1 MTAFHRYLLRAP
13 KEEIYYIS
21 WTIDAYEG
29 VAFVK
34 NEDEPGLLSVFC
46 SSDYA
51 GETEK
56 IISAFESEGIKIE
69 RLQNDFDYGEVSKWD
84 CRK

>member
-1 MTAFHRYLLRAP
+1 MTGFRRYLLRAP

-21 WTIDAYEG
+21 WIIDAYDG

-34 NEDEPGLLSVFC
+34 NEEEPGLLSIFC
-46 SSDYA
+46 TADYA

-56 IISAFESEGIKIE
+56 IIRAFESEGIKIE
-69 RLQNDFDYGEVSKWD
+69 RLNDDFDYGEAWRWD
-84 CRK
+84 CTK